1 MSRDNPGR
9 GSKNS
14 IKTNISESMV
24 RSQSLHE
31 RMEILK
37 QGTVLH
43 KIRDKGVRGINV
55 YKRNFNIDLEA
66 LEIQFSPHSEN
77 RLMCA
82 ISGADG
88 NDVYNLRDIYEVREG
103 FKTDIFNKI
112 ANNKETLKK
121 LDNFSEET
129 SFSIIFKPETNMREL
144 DLVAQSKEIRDMW
157 VDAIRHILG

>member
-1 MSRDNPGR
+1 MLNQMERVISSEEDEENFTKTLSPIQMSRDNPGR
-9 GSKNS
+9 GSKIS

-37 QGTVLH
+37 QGTILH

-55 YKRNFNIDLEA
+55 YKRNFNIDLET
-66 LEIQFSPHSEN
+66 LEIQFSPHGEN

-88 NDVYNLRDIYEVREG
+88 NDV
-103 FKTDIFNKI
+103 
-112 ANNKETLKK
+112 
-121 LDNFSEET
+121 
-129 SFSIIFKPETNMREL
+129 
-144 DLVAQSKEIRDMW
+144 
-157 VDAIRHILG
+157 